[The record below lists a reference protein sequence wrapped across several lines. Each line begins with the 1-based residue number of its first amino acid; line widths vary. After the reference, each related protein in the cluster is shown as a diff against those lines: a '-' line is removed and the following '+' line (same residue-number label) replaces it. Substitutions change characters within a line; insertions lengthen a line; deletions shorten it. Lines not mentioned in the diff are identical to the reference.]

1 MLIVVKKVVVI
12 KESYGNAFAPLLTQ
26 NYSEVYVIDPRY
38 FNGNLNDFIKEHE
51 IKDVIFINN
60 MVAVGSQSRVDEL
73 KKLLN

>member
-1 MLIVVKKVVVI
+1 MREI
-12 KESYGNAFAPLLTQ
+12 NHF
-26 NYSEVYVIDPRY
+26 
-38 FNGNLNDFIKEHE
+38 NDFIKEHE